1 MSKVSEILAKYGYEN
16 VREGSDDDDV
26 NPDLHKKEAIMR
38 ELSYAIKKIPGVENV
53 ESISKRGQTSFSFT
67 FKGVTFEVQRF

>member
-38 ELSYAIKKIPGVENV
+38 ELSYAIKKIPGWRMLNLLASEGRLPFLSPLKV
-53 ESISKRGQTSFSFT
+53 
-67 FKGVTFEVQRF
+67 